1 MIKNKAFS
9 DSWFNAKFSFHFTD
23 KYLAIL
29 GGESSTIAHHLALFF
44 TVCFDLG
51 VVMGPEGGGGGRNLV
66 ISTASTVKIIPPTQ
80 QKKQPG

>member
-9 DSWFNAKFSFHFTD
+9 DSWYNAKFSFHFTD

-29 GGESSTIAHHLALFF
+29 GGESSTIAHHLALFL

-51 VVMGPEGGGGGRNLV
+51 VVMGREGGSNLV
-66 ISTASTVKIIPPTQ
+66 ISRASTVKIILPTQ

>member
-1 MIKNKAFS
+1 MIKNKAFG
-9 DSWFNAKFSFHFTD
+9 DSWYNAKFSFHFTD

-29 GGESSTIAHHLALFF
+29 GEESSTIAHHLALFF

-51 VVMGPEGGGGGRNLV
+51 VVMGREGGGGSNLV
-66 ISTASTVKIIPPTQ
+66 ISRASTVKIIPPTQ

>member
-9 DSWFNAKFSFHFTD
+9 DSCYNAKFSFHFTD

-29 GGESSTIAHHLALFF
+29 GGESSTIARHLGLFF

-51 VVMGPEGGGGGRNLV
+51 VVMGPEGGAV
-66 ISTASTVKIIPPTQ
+66 IW
-80 QKKQPG
+80 